1 MGKKSNK
8 GNNDDIYQSDQ
19 VNKKHRIKSEKLQ
32 KRIERKRNKKKV
44 KEIHHAK
51 RTLFK
56 YIISNFHQRKQNIDL
71 TRLPLDFKEIQK
83 TVKSI
88 LSQKDMDSVNRLL
101 TMFDTMEKTVKE
113 VDISSFK
120 NKTIIKDIA
129 KFMRVMHVQQNPKNP
144 MKYSLYHMFRKRDP
158 KVRYTTNVDD
168 LLKADVIILPG
179 TKSTLHDLYELRR
192 NGCAQAIVRAHRDG
206 ATVLGICGGYQL
218 MGVEVC
224 DPGHVEG
231 DVERLPGLGLLPVT
245 TTMSG
250 EKLTRQVTTQYGPGY
265 EIHMGETLPFGQTA
279 PSPLLHLADGRDDGY
294 LADRRCMGTYVHGIL
309 DNAAFV
315 DFLLEPFAEKLAE
328 RSQPFDYVAY
338 KERQYDLLADHVR
351 RHLDM
356 QRLYQILTDE

>member
-8 GNNDDIYQSDQ
+8 GNNGDIYQSDQ

-158 KVRYTTNVDD
+158 KVRYTTNVDEIIPECLSSYYLLVKSLFDYYIKQQKKEEGIIEKDEEKNEEKKEEKEEKEIDEKEKIDEEYRLIEENVGQNAELINKAFSRILNDNKNKDKINKDKNKMKTEENGLETD
-168 LLKADVIILPG
+168 LNNVKENQVDEGIKDDNNEIKNKLKP
-179 TKSTLHDLYELRR
+179 
-192 NGCAQAIVRAHRDG
+192 N
-206 ATVLGICGGYQL
+206 
-218 MGVEVC
+218 
-224 DPGHVEG
+224 
-231 DVERLPGLGLLPVT
+231 
-245 TTMSG
+245 
-250 EKLTRQVTTQYGPGY
+250 
-265 EIHMGETLPFGQTA
+265 
-279 PSPLLHLADGRDDGY
+279 
-294 LADRRCMGTYVHGIL
+294 
-309 DNAAFV
+309 
-315 DFLLEPFAEKLAE
+315 DFLKMTMN
-328 RSQPFDYVAY
+328 
-338 KERQYDLLADHVR
+338 LLNN
-351 RHLDM
+351 
-356 QRLYQILTDE
+356 

>member
-158 KVRYTTNVDD
+158 KVRYTTNVDEIIPECLSSYYLLVKSLFDYYIKEQKKEEGIIEKDEEKNEEKNEEKEEEEIDEKEKIDEEYKLIEENVGQNAELINKAFSRILNDNKNKVKLNKDKNKMKFEEDGLETD
-168 LLKADVIILPG
+168 LNKVKENQVEEGIKDDNDDIKNKLKP
-179 TKSTLHDLYELRR
+179 
-192 NGCAQAIVRAHRDG
+192 N
-206 ATVLGICGGYQL
+206 
-218 MGVEVC
+218 
-224 DPGHVEG
+224 
-231 DVERLPGLGLLPVT
+231 
-245 TTMSG
+245 
-250 EKLTRQVTTQYGPGY
+250 
-265 EIHMGETLPFGQTA
+265 
-279 PSPLLHLADGRDDGY
+279 
-294 LADRRCMGTYVHGIL
+294 
-309 DNAAFV
+309 
-315 DFLLEPFAEKLAE
+315 DFLKMTMN
-328 RSQPFDYVAY
+328 
-338 KERQYDLLADHVR
+338 LLNN
-351 RHLDM
+351 
-356 QRLYQILTDE
+356 

>member
-8 GNNDDIYQSDQ
+8 VNNDDIYQSDQ

-101 TMFDTMEKTVKE
+101 TMFDTMEKRVKE

-158 KVRYTTNVDD
+158 KVRYTTNVDEIIPECLSSYYLLVKSLFDYYIKEQKKEEGIIEKDEEKNEEKNEEKEIDEKEKIDEEYRLIEENVGQNAELINKAFSRILNDNKNKDKINKDKNKMKTEENGLETD
-168 LLKADVIILPG
+168 LNNVKENQVDEGIKDDNNEIKNKLKP
-179 TKSTLHDLYELRR
+179 
-192 NGCAQAIVRAHRDG
+192 N
-206 ATVLGICGGYQL
+206 
-218 MGVEVC
+218 
-224 DPGHVEG
+224 
-231 DVERLPGLGLLPVT
+231 
-245 TTMSG
+245 
-250 EKLTRQVTTQYGPGY
+250 
-265 EIHMGETLPFGQTA
+265 
-279 PSPLLHLADGRDDGY
+279 
-294 LADRRCMGTYVHGIL
+294 
-309 DNAAFV
+309 
-315 DFLLEPFAEKLAE
+315 DFLKMTMN
-328 RSQPFDYVAY
+328 
-338 KERQYDLLADHVR
+338 LLNN
-351 RHLDM
+351 
-356 QRLYQILTDE
+356 

>member
-44 KEIHHAK
+44 KEIHHTK

-158 KVRYTTNVDD
+158 KVRYTTNVNEIIPECLSSYYLLVKSLFDYYIKEQKKEEGIIEKDEEKNEEKNEEKEIDEKEKIDEEYRLIEENVGQNAELINKAFSRILNDNKNKDKINKDKNKMKTEENGLETDLNNVKENQVDEGIKDD
-168 LLKADVIILPG
+168 NNEIKNKLKP
-179 TKSTLHDLYELRR
+179 
-192 NGCAQAIVRAHRDG
+192 N
-206 ATVLGICGGYQL
+206 
-218 MGVEVC
+218 
-224 DPGHVEG
+224 
-231 DVERLPGLGLLPVT
+231 
-245 TTMSG
+245 
-250 EKLTRQVTTQYGPGY
+250 
-265 EIHMGETLPFGQTA
+265 
-279 PSPLLHLADGRDDGY
+279 
-294 LADRRCMGTYVHGIL
+294 
-309 DNAAFV
+309 
-315 DFLLEPFAEKLAE
+315 DFLKMTMN
-328 RSQPFDYVAY
+328 
-338 KERQYDLLADHVR
+338 LLNN
-351 RHLDM
+351 
-356 QRLYQILTDE
+356 

>member
-158 KVRYTTNVDD
+158 KVRYTTNVDEIIPECLSSYY
-168 LLKADVIILPG
+168 LLV
-179 TKSTLHDLYELRR
+179 KSL
-192 NGCAQAIVRAHRDG
+192 
-206 ATVLGICGGYQL
+206 
-218 MGVEVC
+218 
-224 DPGHVEG
+224 
-231 DVERLPGLGLLPVT
+231 
-245 TTMSG
+245 
-250 EKLTRQVTTQYGPGY
+250 
-265 EIHMGETLPFGQTA
+265 
-279 PSPLLHLADGRDDGY
+279 
-294 LADRRCMGTYVHGIL
+294 
-309 DNAAFV
+309 
-315 DFLLEPFAEKLAE
+315 
-328 RSQPFDYVAY
+328 FDYY
-338 KERQYDLLADHVR
+338 IKEQKKEEGIIEKDEEKNEEKNEEKEIDEKEKIDEEYRLIEENVGQNAELINKAFSRILNDNKNKDKINKDKNKMKTEENGLETDLNNVKEN
-351 RHLDM
+351 
-356 QRLYQILTDE
+356 QVDEGIKDDNNEIKNISS